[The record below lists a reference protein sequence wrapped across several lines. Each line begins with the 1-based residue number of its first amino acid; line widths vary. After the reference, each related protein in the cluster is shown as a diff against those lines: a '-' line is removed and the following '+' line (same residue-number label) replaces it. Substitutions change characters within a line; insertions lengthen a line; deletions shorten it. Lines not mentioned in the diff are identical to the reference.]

1 MTRTS
6 RCSRRKTESCRVM
19 RGARALFI
27 EYISECA
34 PKKAAWFL
42 VGCDGYARYS
52 KMRQAKKGRAMLA
65 PTKNVACKSRWYHV
79 FCVLELRLKDFLF
92 AKNKFI

>member
-34 PKKAAWFL
+34 PKKAVWFL

-52 KMRQAKKGRAMLA
+52 KMRQIYNPSPAPQELPLHKGALRSA
-65 PTKNVACKSRWYHV
+65 
-79 FCVLELRLKDFLF
+79 LEYL
-92 AKNKFI
+92 